1 MPYASLQPAGST
13 LEEYRSSLVSWAIK
27 AKGLGFKAAKLEA
40 TLTGPYA
47 HEVSRYSDI
56 TLQKYEVYAIRNDL
70 VKFFK
75 ICHIFGI

>member
-1 MPYASLQPAGST
+1 MPYASLQPAGNT

-47 HEVSRYSDI
+47 HEVSCYSDLI
-56 TLQKYEVYAIRNDL
+56 RSIQNNAEQKSL
-70 VKFFK
+70 S
-75 ICHIFGI
+75 